1 MITMGATQHQQSVAG
16 VAWLVELAFT
26 TGTLRYTTAPVTI
39 TEGADT
45 WLGWGAVATVGS
57 VTESEEVLGDAI
69 VLSLSIVDQALI
81 AASLGNV
88 GSYRGRRATLYL
100 QMLDSTF
107 RPVGP
112 KVRRWAGVMDRVEIK
127 RSAPAA
133 DGTGG
138 SDGSTGS
145 IELRCSRVG
154 VARMRNAGGL
164 RLSHEQQQRRYPG
177 DTGLQYVRTLIEQP
191 SLWLSKKFQE
201 R

>member
-1 MITMGATQHQQSVAG
+1 MIDMGSTQHQQTVVG

-26 TGTLRYTTAPVTI
+26 TGTLRYTTAPNTI
-39 TEGADT
+39 TEGGNT
-45 WLGWGAVATVGS
+45 WLGWGAVASVGS

-69 VLSLSIVDQALI
+69 VLGLSIVDQALI

-100 QMLDSTF
+100 QLLDATF
-107 RPVGP
+107 QPVGP

-127 RSAPAA
+127 RAA
-133 DGTGG
+133 GDADAGGDGA
-138 SDGSTGS
+138 STGT
-145 IELRCSRVG
+145 IEMRCSRVG

-164 RLSHEQQQRRYPG
+164 RLSHEQQQRRFPG
-177 DTGLQYVRTLIEQP
+177 DTGLQYVRTLIEKP
-191 SLWLSKKFQE
+191 ALWLSKRFQE

>member
-1 MITMGATQHQQSVAG
+1 MITMGTTQHQQAVGG

-26 TGTLRYTTAPVTI
+26 SGTLRYTTAPVTV
-39 TEGADT
+39 TEGGHD
-45 WLGWGAVATVGS
+45 WLGWGAVVTVGN

-69 VLSLSIVDQALI
+69 VLGLSIVDQALI

-88 GSYRGRRATLYL
+88 GNYRGRPATLYL
-100 QMLDSTF
+100 QLLDATF
-107 RPVGP
+107 RPAGA

-127 RSAPAA
+127 RTAG
-133 DGTGG
+133 DMEGG
-138 SDGSTGS
+138 AGGDSSGV

-164 RLSHEQQQRRYPG
+164 RLTQEQPQRRYPG

-191 SLWLSKKFQE
+191 SLWLSKRFQE